1 MNNNDFYFLGTNK
14 EGKKVWLEKPR
25 WDCGWYWGFGYLETM
40 RGNREPSKA
49 IDIDMHTHWDSCVRD
64 SHRNAYD
71 WFELEFGKTLTDSFN
86 SKVKKEKGVK
96 YCRFTNSQL
105 WTLCEL
111 IETVYTLKETAEV
124 LGRGG
129 SHYTTNPCAD
139 IIQNKAERDRINSE
153 VLPAI
158 FAEIGKLFDEVDK
171 AETPSKPIRGS
182 GWQQPND

>member
-1 MNNNDFYFLGTNK
+1 MADLMTATAKYSSLENK
-14 EGKKVWLEKPR
+14 YGNFVVPAFKIKSNGSDVIAKNSLTVTDLTVVLSLDSAGMTIIKIADVYDVEK
-25 WDCGWYWGFGYLETM
+25 
-40 RGNREPSKA
+40 
-49 IDIDMHTHWDSCVRD
+49 H
-64 SHRNAYD
+64 
-71 WFELEFGKTLTDSFN
+71 SFD

-111 IETVYTLKETAEV
+111 METVYSLKEAAEV

-171 AETPSKPIRGS
+171 AEKPSKPIRGS

>member
-1 MNNNDFYFLGTNK
+1 MNTENFYLLGTNK
-14 EGKKVWLEKPR
+14 EGRKVWLEKPR

-49 IDIDMHTHWDSCVRD
+49 IDIELHTHWDSCVGR
-64 SHRNAYD
+64 SRLNAYD
-71 WFELEFGKTLTDSFN
+71 WFQAEFGKTLTDSFN

-96 YCRFTNSQL
+96 YCRFTSRQL

-111 IETVYTLKETAEV
+111 MATFYTLKETAEV

-129 SHYTTNPCAD
+129 SHYTENPCASV
-139 IIQNKAERDRINSE
+139 IQNKAERDRINSV

-158 FAEIGKLFDEVDK
+158 FAEIGTIFDEVDK
-171 AETPSKPIRGS
+171 AETPSIPFQGF
-182 GWQQPND
+182 GWKQPND